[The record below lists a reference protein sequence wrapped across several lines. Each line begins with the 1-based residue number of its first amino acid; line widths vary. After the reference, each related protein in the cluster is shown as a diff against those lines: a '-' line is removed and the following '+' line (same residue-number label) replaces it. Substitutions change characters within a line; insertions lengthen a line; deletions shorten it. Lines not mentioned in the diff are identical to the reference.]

1 MPLAPQGRPRDA
13 GIEARVYDATLGL
26 LRDHGYARLRID
38 DVAAAAGVAKTTLY
52 RRWPSLPAL
61 VLDALESAI
70 GPRRAPA
77 TGDALADLAALLDVL
92 YATLVTGPL
101 AATVRAVG
109 ADLIHQPDLAADYRR
124 RFVDPLR
131 DAAIAL
137 VVAGRRDG
145 TFATDAD
152 SALVVDA
159 VIGPLIYRG
168 LIDEPMPSRDALL
181 ALGLGILRPGEGPA
195 GG

>member
-1 MPLAPQGRPRDA
+1 M
-13 GIEARVYDATLGL
+13 YDATLGL
-26 LRDHGYARLRID
+26 LREGGYARLRID

-52 RRWPSLPAL
+52 RRWSSLPAL

-70 GPRRAPA
+70 GPRQAPA
-77 TGDALADLAALLDVL
+77 MSDPVADLAGLVDVL
-92 YATLVTGPL
+92 HATLVTGPL

-124 RFVDPLR
+124 RFIDPLR

-137 VVAGRRDG
+137 VAAGRRDG

-152 SALVVDA
+152 PALVVDA
-159 VIGPLIYRG
+159 VIGSVLYRG
-168 LIDEPMPSRDALL
+168 LIHEPMPSREALL
-181 ALGLGILRPGEGPA
+181 ALGLALLRSGEERADDAADG
-195 GG
+195 